1 MNPIETFLQ
10 EQTWTFAKSMPKIP
24 HEYIVR
30 IKVGNDELFSAAVK
44 YIRENGVT
52 EYFYK
57 TPYIYLYLNG
67 YKYWTMGL
75 SPQETTIINR
85 AKA

>member
-44 YIRENGVT
+44 YIREVMAMPEVEPLWFQIPMQISNATSPT
-52 EYFYK
+52 EQ
-57 TPYIYLYLNG
+57 IG
-67 YKYWTMGL
+67 
-75 SPQETTIINR
+75 R
-85 AKA
+85 AHV